1 MAFWATLIQ
10 TLIKMVI
17 VGAGAFA
24 GIMLGKKSPKK
35 KKRKRKLDNHLKIGR
50 FSALFLCAVQVEIL
64 FRAVH

>member
-24 GIMLGKKSPKK
+24 GIMLGKNL
-35 KKRKRKLDNHLKIGR
+35 RKRKNEKTN
-50 FSALFLCAVQVEIL
+50 
-64 FRAVH
+64 